1 MSTHEQIT
9 NNPTSA
15 VRNTGGRNGPQG
27 LEEPMS
33 DEVLREMCDKNYHQ
47 LLPLIAEKMQK
58 EKEQKDKLN
67 AVKARLI
74 YGEESGIKIRSREE
88 SHYSESKTPTA
99 RTEPRRRHG
108 GRYSRSPSP
117 HASVFKRLKKYRSP
131 SPRLR
136 PRKEGGVFNRLGRK
150 EPATSARPDSRQRSP
165 QAKRTEVEARR
176 RQQKG
181 TPSRTTSQYSE
192 SEDSEG
198 GHWKSKSRRQRSNTY
213 EDDLSQ
219 PWTCEERNPFT
230 PRIRHFS
237 LPRTRM
243 PSHVKTYDGS
253 GDPEDHL
260 KLFQSAAKTEGWAM
274 PTWCH
279 MFNSTLT
286 GNARVWFDKLPKESI
301 DSYEDLRTAFRENYL
316 QQTKHIKDPV
326 EIHHIKQR
334 DGESTEDFMERYK
347 AEVLDVE
354 GAPECMR
361 ISGFMHGIT
370 HPGLIK
376 RLYERIPRSMDEMY
390 RMTTSFLQGEV
401 AALSHGQRK
410 APSSWKPSEGGGT
423 NQISRKASKT
433 NKDRIFKA
441 PPPMVTPVE
450 KRDPNK
456 YCEFHSDTGHST
468 DECMQLRKQ
477 IDEMIKAGKLSQFI
491 KELKQNDKPKAPK
504 KGEASGKDKPLTIL
518 MIQPWERVAKP
529 RITQSF
535 SPETAMSF
543 PPLREEDGT
552 EGPMI
557 IEVEMGGHFV
567 HRVYIDGGASSEVL
581 YEHCFI
587 KLRKEIR
594 DQMVPATTHLIGF
607 SGETIWPL
615 GQIAL
620 LVKIGDEV
628 HSTSA
633 WMNFMVI
640 RSPSQHN
647 AIIGRPGIRKLR
659 AVPSTAHGMLKFPV
673 EGGTVTLQSSR
684 VIPME
689 CAMISG
695 PSIQTPA
702 ANQVLEEKINIAI
715 HPEYPEQTVAIGS
728 TLTEKGRKGLCS
740 LLKQNLDIFAW
751 KPADMT
757 GVPRNIAE
765 HRLNIREGYSP
776 VRQKKRGQAPE
787 RNKVIQEEVE
797 KLVDAGIMKEVHYH
811 SWLSNPVMVKK
822 HDGTWRMCVDFKDLN
837 NACPKD
843 CYPLPEIDW
852 KVESLCGYSFKC
864 FLDAYKGYH
873 QIKMA
878 KEDEEKTAFITSQ
891 GIFCYSKM
899 PFGLKNAGSTYQRLV
914 DKAFQKQIGR
924 NLEVYVDDLVIKS
937 HTEEEIIR
945 DITETFKTL
954 RQINMKLNPKKCT
967 FGMQEGMFLG
977 YKVSTNGLRACP
989 EKADAVLSLP
999 SPRCIKDVQKL
1010 NGKLAS
1016 LNRFLSKS
1024 AEKSLPFFKTLKK
1037 CTKKSDFQWTPKAEE
1052 AFKQMKK
1059 LIAELPTL
1067 TAPRENEELI
1077 IYLAA
1082 AKEAISAV
1090 LMTDREGRQIPI
1102 YFVSRTLRGPKVN
1115 YTPMEKLV
1123 LALLSASERLKRYFQ
1138 AHTVVVITNQ
1148 PIKQLLS
1155 SSEISGRMLKW
1166 KFELKG
1172 YDIQYRPR
1180 TAIKGQI
1187 LADFIV
1193 ERPEE
1198 ESSDELMA
1206 EPEVLPE
1213 PCTLFTDGSSC
1224 VDGSGAGL
1232 ILTNPEGEEF
1242 TYAMRFRFEATN
1254 NEAEYEALIAGLRIA
1269 EQMGVKNLQANVDSR
1284 LAANQV
1290 NGSYIAKESGMVQYL
1305 NKVKTLTKSFKEF
1318 SIKQIPRSENKK
1330 ADALSKIASTSF
1342 AHLNKQVLVEELK
1355 EKSINKKE
1363 ILDVVEKEGNTW
1375 MTPICEY
1382 LTKEILPEDKKKAIA
1397 IRRKAAGYYWPTMH
1411 MDARNLIR
1419 ECNDRQIHRPVPKNP
1434 QQNLT
1439 PIMSPWPFYKWGIDI
1454 AGPFPEGPGKVKFLI
1469 VAIDYFTKW
1478 IEAKAVA
1485 TITGNQVKK
1494 FVWDNIV
1501 CRFGLPGEIISDNG
1515 KQFRDNPFK
1524 DWCEKLCIRQCFASV
1539 KHPQANGLVERANR
1553 SLGEGI
1559 KARLDEKSKDWIEEL
1574 PHVLWAHRT
1583 MIKSSNGE
1591 TPFSL
1596 TYGTEA
1602 VIPAEIG
1609 MPTLRTAEIDQTKNN
1624 EALGINLDLIEER
1637 REQAAIQEAKSKK
1650 KMEKYYNS
1658 RVRGTS
1664 FKPGDMVY
1672 RSNEASYAK
1681 DGGKLGPKWEGP
1693 YEVKESPGKGAYKLK
1708 DCKGNEMP
1716 RTWNICNLKK
1726 CYIHEL

>member
-1 MSTHEQIT
+1 
-9 NNPTSA
+9 
-15 VRNTGGRNGPQG
+15 
-27 LEEPMS
+27 
-33 DEVLREMCDKNYHQ
+33 
-47 LLPLIAEKMQK
+47 
-58 EKEQKDKLN
+58 
-67 AVKARLI
+67 
-74 YGEESGIKIRSREE
+74 
-88 SHYSESKTPTA
+88 
-99 RTEPRRRHG
+99 
-108 GRYSRSPSP
+108 
-117 HASVFKRLKKYRSP
+117 
-131 SPRLR
+131 
-136 PRKEGGVFNRLGRK
+136 
-150 EPATSARPDSRQRSP
+150 
-165 QAKRTEVEARR
+165 
-176 RQQKG
+176 
-181 TPSRTTSQYSE
+181 
-192 SEDSEG
+192 
-198 GHWKSKSRRQRSNTY
+198 
-213 EDDLSQ
+213 
-219 PWTCEERNPFT
+219 
-230 PRIRHFS
+230 
-237 LPRTRM
+237 
-243 PSHVKTYDGS
+243 
-253 GDPEDHL
+253 
-260 KLFQSAAKTEGWAM
+260 M

-301 DSYEDLRTAFRENYL
+301 DCYEDLRTAFKENYL
-316 QQTKHIKDPV
+316 QQTKYIKDPV

-334 DGESTEDFMERYK
+334 DGESTEDFMKRYK

-361 ISGFMHGIT
+361 IFGFMHGIT

-376 RLYERIPRSMDEMY
+376 CLYERILKSVDEMY

-401 AALSHGQRK
+401 AALSH
-410 APSSWKPSEGGGT
+410 
-423 NQISRKASKT
+423 
-433 NKDRIFKA
+433 
-441 PPPMVTPVE
+441 
-450 KRDPNK
+450 
-456 YCEFHSDTGHST
+456 DTGHNT
-468 DECMQLRKQ
+468 NEYMHLRKQ

-504 KGEASGKDKPLTIL
+504 KGETFGKDKPLAIL

-535 SPETAMSF
+535 SPEMAMSF
-543 PPLREEDGT
+543 PPLSKEDGT
-552 EGPMI
+552 ESQMI
-557 IEVEMGGHFV
+557 IEVEIARHFV
-567 HRVYIDGGASSEVL
+567 HRVYVDGGASSKVL

-620 LVKIGDEV
+620 PVKIGDET

-640 RSPSQHN
+640 RSPPQHN
-647 AIIGRPGIRKLR
+647 AIIGRPGIRKIR
-659 AVPSTAHGMLKFPV
+659 VIPSTAHGMLKFPV
-673 EGGTVTLQSSR
+673 EGGT
-684 VIPME
+684 
-689 CAMISG
+689 
-695 PSIQTPA
+695 
-702 ANQVLEEKINIAI
+702 
-715 HPEYPEQTVAIGS
+715 TVAIGS
-728 TLTEKGRKGLCS
+728 TLTEKGRKELCS

-765 HRLNIREGYSP
+765 HRLDIREGYSP
-776 VRQKKRGQAPE
+776 IRQKKRGQAPK
-787 RNKVIQEEVE
+787 RNKAIQEEVK
-797 KLVDAGIMKEVHYH
+797 KLVGAGIMKEVHYH

-822 HDGTWRMCVDFKDLN
+822 HDETWRMCVDFKDLN

-852 KVESLCGYSFKC
+852 KVESLCGYPFKC

-878 KEDEEKTAFITSQ
+878 KEDEEKTTFITSQ

-914 DKAFQKQIGR
+914 DKAFQNQIGR

-945 DITETFKTL
+945 DVTETFKTL

-967 FGMQEGMFLG
+967 FGMKEGMFLG
-977 YKVSTNGLRACP
+977 YKVSTNGLKACTD
-989 EKADAVLSLP
+989 KTDAVLSLP
-999 SPRCIKDVQKL
+999 SPRCIKDVQNL
-1010 NGKLAS
+1010 NGKLA
-1016 LNRFLSKS
+1016 K
-1024 AEKSLPFFKTLKK
+1024 
-1037 CTKKSDFQWTPKAEE
+1037 

-1067 TAPRENEELI
+1067 TAPREREELI
-1077 IYLAA
+1077 LYLAA
-1082 AKEAISAV
+1082 AKEANSAV
-1090 LMTDREGRQIPI
+1090 LMTDREDRQIPI
-1102 YFVSRTLRGPKVN
+1102 YFVSRTLRGSEVN

-1123 LALLSASERLKRYFQ
+1123 LALLSASKRLKRYFQ
-1138 AHTVVVITNQ
+1138 AHMVVVITSQ

-1166 KFELKG
+1166 KFELEG

-1193 ERPEE
+1193 ERLEE
-1198 ESSDELMA
+1198 ESPDELMA

-1213 PCTLFTDGSSC
+1213 P
-1224 VDGSGAGL
+1224 
-1232 ILTNPEGEEF
+1232 
-1242 TYAMRFRFEATN
+1242 FEATN
-1254 NEAEYEALIAGLRIA
+1254 NEAEYEALIAGLWIA

-1284 LAANQV
+1284 LVANQV
-1290 NGSYIAKESGMVQYL
+1290 NGFYTAKESSMVQYL
-1305 NKVKTLTKSFKEF
+1305 NKVKTLAKGFKEF
-1318 SIKQIPRSENKK
+1318 SIKQIRRSENKK

-1355 EKSINKKE
+1355 EKTINEKE
-1363 ILDVVEKEGNTW
+1363 ILDMVEEEGNTW
-1375 MTPICEY
+1375 MMSICEY
-1382 LTKEILPEDKKKAIA
+1382 LTKEILLKDKKQ
-1397 IRRKAAGYYWPTMH
+1397 
-1411 MDARNLIR
+1411 ARAV
-1419 ECNDRQIHRPVPKNP
+1419 RQ
-1434 QQNLT
+1434 
-1439 PIMSPWPFYKWGIDI
+1439 
-1454 AGPFPEGPGKVKFLI
+1454 
-1469 VAIDYFTKW
+1469 
-1478 IEAKAVA
+1478 KAV
-1485 TITGNQVKK
+1485 
-1494 FVWDNIV
+1494 
-1501 CRFGLPGEIISDNG
+1501 RFGLPGEIISDNG

-1559 KARLDEKSKDWIEEL
+1559 KARLAERNRDWIEEL

-1596 TYGTEA
+1596 TYHTEA

-1609 MPTLRTAEIDQTKNN
+1609 ISTFRTAELDQANNN
-1624 EALGINLDLIEER
+1624 EALGINLDLIEEK
-1637 REQAAIQEAKSKK
+1637 REQAAIQEAKGKK

-1664 FKPGDMVY
+1664 FKPGEMVY
-1672 RSNEASYAK
+1672 RSNEASHAK

-1693 YEVKESPGKGAYKLK
+1693 YEVKESLGKGAYKLK
-1708 DCKGNEMP
+1708 DRKGNDIP
-1716 RTWNICNLKK
+1716 RTWNIYHILHLPLEGQELVEVFHNQLKRTHSLSHFP
-1726 CYIHEL
+1726 YFTFASFLYGRRLG